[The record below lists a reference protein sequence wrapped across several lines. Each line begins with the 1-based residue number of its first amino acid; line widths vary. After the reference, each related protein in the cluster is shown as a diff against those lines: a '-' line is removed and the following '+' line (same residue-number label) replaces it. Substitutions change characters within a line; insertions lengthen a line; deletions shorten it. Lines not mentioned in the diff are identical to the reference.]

1 MIGIWVLEKQ
11 NIIGFVSTDEVN
23 SFQLG
28 VKVEFMYLAGRELF
42 FLSYVDPVN
51 MDIGTLGML
60 I

>member
-1 MIGIWVLEKQ
+1 MLEKQ